1 MANNTVT
8 IDVTARFQDEV
19 STGAKRASKTIDEIG
34 KQAQASGK
42 EVDKLSKKKAKPI
55 LDADDSR
62 LLKKLR
68 QSEQKAAKLGKTK
81 VSVVLNALDKA
92 TTVIGKI
99 MNSVNKFSGKT
110 FQAILKLKDSDTL
123 KTLQNVSDMSK
134 KIAGKTWSAIVKVK
148 DYATAPLTKIKN
160 ALFNIKTL
168 VAAVTAGFAVKKAVL
183 EPISLADQYSSA
195 KIGFTTLLGESAG
208 QAMMDQIDEFA
219 KATPFKTSGVISNVQ
234 KMMAYGWDVDRVI
247 EDMETIGDAAAATG
261 KGDQGL
267 ESIVYALSEIRSK
280 GKLSTQE
287 LNQLASAGIKA
298 KAYLAEGLGYGT
310 SDEGMA
316 KLAKDLESG
325 AIGANAAIEMIL
337 EGMKEFDGMMDKTAN
352 ETVEGLK
359 SQLEDTFEINIARR
373 WGQGLQ
379 DGAKSGLG
387 TVVTLLDNADNALM
401 KFGDTVYDVGQTIS
415 NWAADKLENAV
426 RRVTEITDSFEF
438 QNASLGGKLK
448 MLWKG
453 VVADPF
459 KEWFQELWSSEENVQ
474 KATEFGQK
482 FAENLTKGILA
493 VLGITDIFEDMDGNS
508 ESTGSNIAQG
518 FAKGFID
525 GFDVSA
531 ITDKLVD
538 AIGNVW
544 GALPWWGK
552 ALVGMYGASQVGG
565 MIGNI
570 GAGISTLAGGAAKIW
585 GSAGT
590 IGLGGTGAATVIG
603 ASGLRGMIGN
613 AGVAGV
619 GASGIL
625 GGLSKA
631 GYGIMGGTSALS
643 VGGGTAALVGGAS
656 ILGGAA
662 GLASAGTG
670 IYNLYSA
677 HKAKKSGD
685 KTAYDSNMAKGWSK
699 IGGVATGA
707 AIGSI
712 FGPIGALVGAGVGGV
727 AGWIGGNKL
736 AKNIESAKFECED
749 LGEAYAD
756 AETEAEKLAVREEAA
771 YNNLKNHFGSIK
783 LSVSEIQRIASQITM
798 GDATEGMDQ
807 FKSAASQAQASLSKL
822 QIAADDTKRW
832 MWKAGLGVKFNDD
845 EKESIIQAFDDY
857 ISSAQ
862 SYVENKHYEFTTAVS
877 LLVDFE
883 EGSGK
888 DILSG
893 GDAYYSSIQ
902 EKLNSLGEEL
912 SGKVE
917 IALQDG
923 VITLDEQKEITNL
936 QNQIAEITNKLADA
950 EVDAKLETI
959 KIKFGGEE
967 NISLESYQNLQSQ
980 LQSSIE
986 EQMANYDDALTASI
1000 TSLNLQLEDG
1010 AISQEEYDKQVQ
1022 ALTEG
1027 YEAKVEG
1034 MKVKAANLQLEIL
1047 GNSYSDILGEDGM
1060 ADLQH
1065 ALQNAIDTG
1074 IDPIEWSDEKIAD
1087 LLGVDQLGPETAETL
1102 RRALQSVI
1110 DTGVPDQVEK
1120 TVGVDITGE
1129 PEIMNQ
1135 IDVMV
1140 EEFGIPKEKADT
1152 IALLLYGDKELLNQI
1167 DVSQLAAEFGI
1178 PESQAKTV
1186 IEKLTGEKSI
1196 ENKINVIADDFG
1208 IPDVVNKTVKI
1219 KISGSVSSNGNL
1231 QSNYASKEAQLFG
1244 NDYRGGI
1251 EGASGLESFANG
1263 GMVRGGG
1270 KLIRVAEEGTPEMI
1284 IPLSSQRRD
1293 RGRRL
1298 WEKAGQMLEIP
1309 GFARGG
1315 MISGSQDEGIRF
1327 QRYEGAQAGD
1337 RNVQVDVGGIQV
1349 EIHIDATGHE
1359 NIAEAIE
1366 AQKEEIAESVAGIL
1380 ADALSEQFENIPV
1393 RGGAA

>member
-55 LDADDSR
+55 LDADDSS

-92 TTVIGKI
+92 TTVIRKI

-247 EDMETIGDAAAATG
+247 EDMQTIGDAAAATG

-310 SDEGMA
+310 SDAGMA
-316 KLAKDLESG
+316 KLAEDLEDG
-325 AIGANAAIEMIL
+325 AIGANQAIELIL
-337 EGMKEFDGMMDKTAN
+337 EGMKEFNGMMDKTAN

-379 DGAKSGLG
+379 DGAKRGLG
-387 TVVTLLDNADNALM
+387 TVVTLLGQADNALM

-518 FAKGFID
+518 FAKGFVD

-570 GAGISTLAGGAAKIW
+570 GAAISTLAGGAVNL
-585 GSAGT
+585 AGT
-590 IGLGGTGAATVIG
+590 ASGIMGVAGTNMVAGTGIAGKLATAGYALTGGAATSTLG
-603 ASGLRGMIGN
+603 GKAAALLGG
-613 AGVAGV
+613 AGVAGGV
-619 GASGIL
+619 AAGASVL
-625 GGLSKA
+625 KGGYDL
-631 GYGIMGGTSALS
+631 YGAYSALKKGDDTEAAAKS
-643 VGGGTAALVGGAS
+643 ASGGTAL
-656 ILGGAA
+656 
-662 GLASAGTG
+662 
-670 IYNLYSA
+670 
-677 HKAKKSGD
+677 
-685 KTAYDSNMAKGWSK
+685 
-699 IGGVATGA
+699 GGVAAGA
-707 AIGSI
+707 AAG
-712 FGPIGALVGAGVGGV
+712 FAVGGPIGALIGAGVGGV
-727 AGWIGGNKL
+727 AGLWGGSKW
-736 AKNIESAKFECED
+736 ADKIRKDA
-749 LGEAYAD
+749 AD
-756 AETEAEKLAVREEAA
+756 AKYETEELKEVMSDTESTAEDMAVAMDKA
-771 YNNLKNHFGSIK
+771 VWTNLKEHFGDME
-783 LSVSEIQRIASQITM
+783 LSLSEIQRIAEQVTI
-798 GDATEGMDQ
+798 GDALDDMEQ
-807 FKSAASQAQASLSKL
+807 FQAATSQAEASLSSL
-822 QIAADDTKRW
+822 QSASESVNRW
-832 MWKAGLGVKFNDD
+832 MWKAGLGVKFNAD
-845 EKESIIQAFDDY
+845 EIESIEAAFDDY
-857 ISSAQ
+857 ISAAQ

-877 LLVDFE
+877 LLVDVE
-883 EGSGK
+883 EGTGK

-950 EVDAKLETI
+950 EANAELETI

-967 NISLESYQNLQSQ
+967 NISLESFQNLQSQ

-986 EQMANYDDALTASI
+986 EQMANYDDALTARI
-1000 TSLNLQLEDG
+1000 TSLNLRLEDG
-1010 AISQEEYDKQVQ
+1010 TISQEEYDKQVQ

-1047 GNSYSDILGEDGM
+1047 GDSYSDILGEDGM

-1196 ENKINVIADDFG
+1196 ENKINLIADDFG

-1315 MISGSQDEGIRF
+1315 MSSGSQDEGIRF